1 MYACGVCP
9 ESCVN
14 VYQCT
19 GTPHSRVEVTLLP
32 CQHSCRRATN
42 GHRRAHAH
50 ATAKARAKQLD
61 VGNRC
66 MAERHIRGPGSKH
79 AWTRVGSVR
88 AKHLHDEDL
97 QEKLECAN
105 DDKIVVV
112 HDAGA
117 HTLLPMQ
124 LARIDL
130 VEDLPHGSN
139 KVWILAVSAPLAPRV
154 LRRRGNAR
162 HAHMPGVDKT

>member
-1 MYACGVCP
+1 
-9 ESCVN
+9 
-14 VYQCT
+14 
-19 GTPHSRVEVTLLP
+19 
-32 CQHSCRRATN
+32 
-42 GHRRAHAH
+42 
-50 ATAKARAKQLD
+50 
-61 VGNRC
+61 
-66 MAERHIRGPGSKH
+66 
-79 AWTRVGSVR
+79 VR

-97 QEKLECAN
+97 QEKLDCAN

-130 VEDLPHGSN
+130 VEDLPHRSN
-139 KVWILAVSAPLAPRV
+139 KVCKVWISAMSAPLAPRM

>member
-1 MYACGVCP
+1 
-9 ESCVN
+9 
-14 VYQCT
+14 
-19 GTPHSRVEVTLLP
+19 
-32 CQHSCRRATN
+32 
-42 GHRRAHAH
+42 
-50 ATAKARAKQLD
+50 
-61 VGNRC
+61 

-130 VEDLPHGSN
+130 VEDLPHRSN
-139 KVWILAVSAPLAPRV
+139 NVWIVAMSAPLAPRV

-162 HAHMPGVDKT
+162 HAHTPGVDKT